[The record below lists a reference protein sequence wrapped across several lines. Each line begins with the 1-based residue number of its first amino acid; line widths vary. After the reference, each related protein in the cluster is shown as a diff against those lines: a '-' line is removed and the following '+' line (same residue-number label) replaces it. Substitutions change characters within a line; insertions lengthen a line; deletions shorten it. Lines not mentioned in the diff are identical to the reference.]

1 MADVW
6 GEDEREV
13 SNVSGGG
20 NNLPMT
26 VEDGQDGSGLK
37 ARVKEIGGVNR
48 MAVDALQRDEDD
60 ERLRNSDAF
69 TLGIEYVLNNGQT
82 VDHSFQ
88 TPAAPTQV
96 KFRFKTYSADR
107 SEIQLWE
114 APTIGAYNF
123 SWTPRNRDRVTNA
136 ATGATV
142 QAISTTTSPGSY
154 VTKESNYAAGLSTH
168 PSLVKFSQWYLLAP
182 GTEYM
187 IRMRSYA
194 ASNLTTV
201 QLQWYE
207 E

>member
-1 MADVW
+1 MARNQDN
-6 GEDEREV
+6 EV
-13 SNVSGGG
+13 QEVINTGGG
-20 NNLPMT
+20 DELPIT
-26 VEDGQDGSGLK
+26 IDNGQGAPGTK
-37 ARVKEIGGVNR
+37 ARVSDIGGVNR
-48 MAVDALQRDEDD
+48 LAVDALQRDEDD

-82 VDHSFQ
+82 VDHSFI

-123 SWTPRNRDRVTNA
+123 PWTPRNRDRVTNA
-136 ATGATV
+136 ATGMTV
-142 QAISTTTSPGSY
+142 RAVSTTTAPGSY
-154 VTKESNYAAGLSTH
+154 ITKESNYAAGLSIH
-168 PSLVKFSQWYLLAP
+168 PSVVKFSQWYLLQP